1 MNTGEV
7 RAKLLDPS
15 LNKIINHPTTLVNI
29 WFINRISAEQVSIE
43 IFLFSTEAIANEQ
56 LNDIMASELLSSSLS
71 RRIDPKDCYYWFYRY
86 YCEIFLNENLF
97 TASSGIMNCVVKG
110 EKEATLILHHSGC
123 PEEWDSS
130 LNYIFGTEFA
140 SSLDN

>member
-15 LNKIINHPTTLVNI
+15 LNKIINHPTTLANI

-43 IFLFSTEAIANEQ
+43 IFLFSTEAIENVQ
-56 LNDIMASELLSSSLS
+56 LDDIMASELLSSSSS

-97 TASSGIMNCVVKG
+97 TASSGIMNCVVKR
-110 EKEATLILHHSGC
+110 KDEARSILKSSNC
-123 PEEWDSS
+123 PED
-130 LNYIFGTEFA
+130 
-140 SSLDN
+140 

>member
-43 IFLFSTEAIANEQ
+43 IFLFSTEAIESEQ
-56 LNDIMASELLSSSLS
+56 LNDIMASELLSFSLY
-71 RRIDPKDCYYWFYRY
+71 RHIDPKDCYYWFYRY

-97 TASSGIMNCVVKG
+97 TISSGIMNCTVKG
-110 EKEATLILHHSGC
+110 KDEARSILK
-123 PEEWDSS
+123 SS
-130 LNYIFGTEFA
+130 NCSE
-140 SSLDN
+140 D